1 MRISVDNRHRIVLL
15 LFVIV
20 DHFIWLYGG
29 HWEQASFAYVVMTE
43 CLRIFVG
50 MALVASFFYKKI
62 LEISVNIILSYCAIM
77 MLLNFIGSSSDGM
90 SFVSQ
95 PGATPNVLFFK
106 KDRLVPIDHGFL
118 ASVIYLYF
126 ILSAYFFS
134 GKYINR
140 NTIIK
145 TKQ

>member
-29 HWEQASFAYVVMTE
+29 HWEQVSFAYVVMTE
-43 CLRIFVG
+43 CLRILVG

-77 MLLNFIGSSSDGM
+77 MLLNFIGSTDKTNFSE
-90 SFVSQ
+90 V
-95 PGATPNVLFFK
+95 PGSVDNVFWFK

-134 GKYINR
+134 GKYINK
-140 NTIIK
+140 NTIMK
-145 TKQ
+145 AKP

>member
-1 MRISVDNRHRIVLL
+1 MHISVDNRHRIVLL
-15 LFVIV
+15 LFVV
-20 DHFIWLYGG
+20 LDHLVWLYGG

-43 CLRIFVG
+43 CFRVFVAF
-50 MALVASFFYKKI
+50 ALIASFFYKKI
-62 LEISVNIILSYCAIM
+62 LEITVNFMLSYCAIM
-77 MLLNFIGSSSDGM
+77 MLLNFIGSSTDGM
-90 SFVSQ
+90 SFVPQ

-134 GKYINR
+134 GKYINQE
-140 NTIIK
+140 IL
-145 TKQ
+145 TKSR

>member
-29 HWEQASFAYVVMTE
+29 HWEQASFAYVALTE
-43 CLRIFVG
+43 CIRIFVG
-50 MALVASFFYKKI
+50 IALVVSFFYKRI
-62 LEISVNIILSYCAIM
+62 LEITVNFILSYCAIM
-77 MLLNFIGSSSDGM
+77 MLLNFIGGTDKTNFSE
-90 SFVSQ
+90 V
-95 PGATPNVLFFK
+95 PGSVDNVFWFK
-106 KDRLVPIDHGFL
+106 KKRLVPIDHGFL
-118 ASVIYLYF
+118 AAVIYLYF

-134 GKYINR
+134 GKYTNR
-140 NTIIK
+140 NKLIK

>member
-15 LFVIV
+15 AFVIV

-43 CLRIFVG
+43 CFRVFVG
-50 MALVASFFYKKI
+50 IALVASFFYKKI
-62 LEISVNIILSYCAIM
+62 LEITINFILSYCAIM
-77 MLLNFIGSSSDGM
+77 MLLNFIGGTDKTNFSE
-90 SFVSQ
+90 V
-95 PGATPNVLFFK
+95 PGSMDNVFWFK

-134 GKYINR
+134 GKYVNKD
-140 NTIIK
+140 TV
-145 TKQ
+145 TKQNQ

>member
-1 MRISVDNRHRIVLL
+1 MPISVDNRHRIVLL
-15 LFVIV
+15 LFVII

-29 HWEQASFAYVVMTE
+29 HWEQASFAYVIITE
-43 CLRIFVG
+43 CIRIFVSI
-50 MALVASFFYKKI
+50 ALVASFFYKKI
-62 LEISVNIILSYCAIM
+62 LEITVNFILSYCAIM

-95 PGATPNVLFFK
+95 PGATPNVLFLK

-134 GKYINR
+134 GKYINK
-140 NTIIK
+140 NNMIK
-145 TKQ
+145 AKQ